1 MATEL
6 PHFTLP
12 FRFVSAGADVV
23 AAAVAEQESTDEI
36 ASCCEAVIRTVQGQ
50 RTSMPQFGRPE
61 YEFNTDAEY
70 VRSSLAAALL
80 EYEPRVESLIE
91 AWPDDNDP
99 ELQIVR
105 AILAPRDGEEGEV
118 S

>member
-1 MATEL
+1 MIDL

-12 FRFVSAGADVV
+12 FRFVSSGSGAV

-61 YEFNTDAEY
+61 YEFNTNPDF

-91 AWPDDNDP
+91 AGPDSSDP

-105 AILAPRDGEEGEV
+105 AILAPRDGDESEV
-118 S
+118 Q